1 MTDSFK
7 QHLKPIGVKTNE
19 RRLKTNSGVSLGMHR
34 CLESGL
40 NEERREGLG
49 CVCGGVEGRRAVREG
64 GWRGVCVCVRSCSGI
79 GLGGSVL

>member
-1 MTDSFK
+1 MRRGGGGGSGVGLLFILLSCCNTIIKMTDSFK

-40 NEERREGLG
+40 NEERR
-49 CVCGGVEGRRAVREG
+49 G
-64 GWRGVCVCVRSCSGI
+64 GWSVCVCV
-79 GLGGSVL
+79 